1 MTQFTH
7 LHLAISNKLGWGDIL
22 AEIALPA
29 INTIVSHYIGL
40 VSDATGDILRPDLAA
55 EFLVNHWDSN
65 SIFGLLW
72 LNELGYEDSPELAQF
87 ISIRGEIEADMR
99 MGFSYKT
106 AIIAEY
112 IN

>member
-1 MTQFTH
+1 MTQFTP
-7 LHLAISNKLGWGDIL
+7 LHLAISEKLGWGDML

-29 INTIVSHYIGL
+29 IQQILDNCAKECSMQIEEPVGYETL
-40 VSDATGDILRPDLAA
+40 EDDILRMDGDDLFAHLI
-55 EFLVNHWDSN
+55 EVGDPREDY
-65 SIFGLLW
+65 LLIVA
-72 LNELGYEDSPELAQF
+72 L
-87 ISIRGEIEADMR
+87 RGEIEADMR